1 MGPAVQFLRQVVG
14 LVTGAL
20 SFGYLILVLN
30 PVQML
35 SIPLLLVSRR
45 AVRAINRWCA
55 RSIWGLWVLMAERLN
70 GIEVRVTGDRVPMR
84 ENALLLPNHQSMA
97 DVMVLLCFAWR
108 CGRLGDL
115 KFFVK
120 DGVKWFPGFGW
131 GMWLIDC
138 IFVKRDWER
147 DRSAVHRLF
156 EKYKREQIP
165 LFLVT
170 FLEGTRRTPDK
181 QARAQSFARE
191 RGLPVPT
198 HTLVPRTKGF
208 VATVAGLRD
217 HLDAVYDI
225 DIGYP
230 DRLPTLVDGFRVR
243 IRRVEI
249 HVRRTPVASLPTDDA
264 ELARWAHDCFH
275 EKNES
280 MSRFAAD
287 EHFEG
292 VEWPDRVR
300 LADWFASEGKVAGS
314 RPSGQS

>member
-1 MGPAVQFLRQVVG
+1 MPLLRQALG

-20 SFGYLILVLN
+20 SFVYLICVLN
-30 PVQML
+30 PVQWL

-45 AVRAINRWCA
+45 TVRAINRWCA
-55 RSIWGLWVLMAERLN
+55 RSIWGLWVLMAERQN

-97 DVMVLLCFAWR
+97 DVLVLLCVAWR

-120 DGVKWFPGFGW
+120 DVVKWFPGFGW
-131 GMWLIDC
+131 GMKLIDC

-147 DRSAVHRLF
+147 DRAGVQQLF

-165 LFLVT
+165 VFLVT

-181 QARAQSFARE
+181 QASAIAFARE
-191 RGLPVPT
+191 RGLHEPT

-208 VATVAGLRD
+208 VATMSGLRD

-230 DRLPTLVDGFRVR
+230 DRLPDLVDAFGAR
-243 IRRVEI
+243 IRRIEVHI
-249 HVRRTPVASLPTDDA
+249 RRTPVAALPTDEA
-264 ELARWAHDCFH
+264 ELTRWAHDCFRAKD
-275 EKNES
+275 ER
-280 MSRFAAD
+280 MARFAAT
-287 EHFEG
+287 EAFEG
-292 VEWPDRVR
+292 AAWPDRVR
-300 LADWFASEGKVAGS
+300 LADWFTSETRQVS
-314 RPSGQS
+314 ES